1 MEWWLVLTIIVVMLL
16 CGLLSGLPVALA
28 FLLVNLICVYL
39 FMGGIGAVYLVAAS
53 AIDNIGQ
60 FALVAVPMFTFLGE
74 IMWQTGVATR
84 MISALGK
91 WIGGVRGSLSL
102 LAVAAGVLFAM
113 MSGAA
118 MASVAVLGSTLV
130 ADMRKRGYSLSM
142 SIGPVLGAGGLAI
155 IIPPS
160 AMMIVMGSLAR
171 ISIGQLLI
179 AGILPGLMLA
189 SLYGLYIVI
198 RVNLQPHLAPPFAPP
213 RIPWGERMRALLIIS
228 PVSLIIFSV
237 LGLIFLGVTTPSE
250 AAATGTL
257 AAMILGVIYGGMTWE
272 ALFRAL
278 EGTVKVTSMIM
289 LIIMGSMTFSNVL
302 SYTGTTKTLVE
313 LAANADVHPL
323 FVVLL
328 MQIVL
333 IALGTV
339 MDGISMLMITIPI
352 YMPIVTTL
360 GFNPV
365 WFGILIMVNIE
376 MSGVSP
382 PFGLYNFVAKGIVPD
397 ASMMEIVKAGF
408 PFFLLQFLGIL
419 LMMVFPAIVTWL
431 PGLMKV

>member
-1 MEWWLVLTIIVVMLL
+1 MEWWLVLTIIVVLL
-16 CGLLSGLPVALA
+16 ICGLLSGLPVALA
-28 FLLVNLICVYL
+28 FLLVNLICVYFL
-39 FMGGIGAVYLVAAS
+39 MGGISAAYLVAAS

-60 FALVAVPMFTFLGE
+60 FVLVAVPMFTFLGE
-74 IMWQTGVATR
+74 VMWQTGVATR
-84 MISALGK
+84 MITALGK
-91 WIGGVRGSLSL
+91 WIGGIRGSLSL

-118 MASVAVLGSTLV
+118 MASGAVLGSTLV

-160 AMMIVMGSLAR
+160 AMMIVLGSLAR
-171 ISIGQLLI
+171 ISIGHLLI
-179 AGILPGLMLA
+179 GGVLPGLMLA
-189 SLYGLYIVI
+189 SLYAVYILV
-198 RVNLQPHLAPPFAPP
+198 RANLQPDLAPTFAPP
-213 RIPWGERMRALLIIS
+213 SISWKERIHAIFIIS

-237 LGLIFLGVTTPSE
+237 LGLIFFGVTTPSE

-257 AAMILGVIYGGMTWE
+257 AAMILGVMYGGMTWG
-272 ALFRAL
+272 ALFRAI

-302 SYTGTTKTLVE
+302 AYTGATKTLVE
-313 LAANADVHPL
+313 LAANADVHPMFVIL
-323 FVVLL
+323 F

-333 IALGTV
+333 IALGTI

-352 YMPIVTTL
+352 YIPIVTAL
-360 GFNPV
+360 GFDPV

-382 PFGLYNFVAKGIVPD
+382 PFGLYNFVARGIVPD
-397 ASMMEIVKAGF
+397 ATMMQIVRAGF
-408 PFFLLQFLGIL
+408 PFFLLQFTGIII
-419 LMMVFPAIVTWL
+419 MMFFPQIVTWL